1 MSPKLLYLIGDPNDP
16 EVVWVR
22 PKFNQFQRKTLANRL
37 RLRRKLNNLKLSAG
51 GCMQDHLKTLI
62 GIYDELSVIKDIL
75 RLLNPS
81 LYIELNYTNC
91 CANKILYLTVVLS

>member
-1 MSPKLLYLIGDPNDP
+1 MGDPNDP

-22 PKFNQFQRKTLANRL
+22 PKWGSQPKFNQFQRKSLANRL
-37 RLRRKLNNLKLSAG
+37 CLRRKLNNLILSVG

-81 LYIELNYTNC
+81 L
-91 CANKILYLTVVLS
+91 

>member
-1 MSPKLLYLIGDPNDP
+1 LIGDPNDP

-37 RLRRKLNNLKLSAG
+37 RLRRKLNNLKLSVG
-51 GCMQDHLKTLI
+51 GGMQDHLKTLI

-81 LYIELNYTNC
+81 L
-91 CANKILYLTVVLS
+91 